1 MRLIQI
7 CIVLFLGISPLVIQ
21 AQGQKKAPDN
31 WFNLDWKDDGVPGV
45 STEKTYNSLLKGKKG
60 KPVIVAVLD
69 GGVEPDHEDLKNV
82 MWKNPKEKPTNQ
94 KDDDGNGY
102 VDDIFGWNF
111 IGNANGENVHHDLL
125 ELTRLYVKYDKEFAG
140 KSRESLSSKD
150 KKRYDQYL
158 KFGED
163 IKTEKE
169 KAAANLSLY
178 QAMKANYIQS
188 EEKLK
193 KHLGKETITLEDVKS
208 IQSTDEEI
216 NAAISGVI
224 KLMENGQDASFFD
237 NVINFFQGR
246 QLYYDTTFDPRNIVG
261 DNYANSRE
269 WNYGNADIAGP
280 DAFHGTHVAGIIA
293 ADRKNDIGM
302 KGVCA
307 NALIMGVR
315 VVPDGD
321 ERDKDVANGI
331 RYAVDNGAKII
342 NMSFGKAYSW
352 DKQVVDDAVRYAEA
366 HDVLL
371 VHAAGNDGKNTD
383 ENDNF
388 PNKKYGKSGLF
399 KSKKAKNWIEV
410 GALNF
415 QDNERLAAPFSN
427 YGKTHVDLFAPG
439 MAIYSTTPG
448 SSYGDAQGTS
458 MAAPVVAGVAA
469 MIRSY
474 YPDLTAAQ
482 VRDILMKSVTKVDR
496 KVIKPGTKDE
506 MVLFS
511 DLCVSG
517 GVVNAYEAM
526 RLAAIT
532 KPTKKPKAP
541 KNKTTDRATTSGK
554 GSKEKV

>member
-7 CIVLFLGISPLVIQ
+7 CIVLFLGISPLVVQ
-21 AQGQKKAPDN
+21 AQKKAPDN
-31 WFNLDWKDDGVPGV
+31 WFNLDLKDDGVPGV

-82 MWKNPKEKPTNQ
+82 MWKNPKEKPANN

-102 VDDIFGWNF
+102 IDDIYGWNF
-111 IGNANGENVHHDLL
+111 IGNANGENVNLDLL

-140 KSRESLSSKD
+140 KSRESLSSRD

-163 IKTEKE
+163 IRIEQEKT
-169 KAAANLSLY
+169 AANLNLY
-178 QAMKANYIQS
+178 IAMKDNYLQS
-188 EEKLK
+188 EEILK
-193 KHLGKETITLEDVKS
+193 THLGKDTITIEDIKG
-208 IQSTDEEI
+208 IQSTDEKI
-216 NAAISGVI
+216 TAAVTAVSR
-224 KLMENGQDASFFD
+224 LMENGQDASFFE
-237 NVINFFQGR
+237 NVINFFKGR
-246 QLYYDTTFDPRNIVG
+246 QAYYDTTFDPRYIVG
-261 DNYANSRE
+261 DNYSNSYE
-269 WNYGNADIAGP
+269 WNYGNPDIVGP
-280 DAFHGTHVAGIIA
+280 EAFHGTHVAGIIG
-293 ADRKNDIGM
+293 ADRKNDIGI
-302 KGVCA
+302 KGVCV

-342 NMSFGKAYSW
+342 NMSFGKPYSW

-371 VHAAGNDGKNTD
+371 VHAAGNDAKNTD

-388 PNKKYGKSGLF
+388 PNRNFEKSGLF

-410 GALNF
+410 GASNF

-427 YGKTHVDLFAPG
+427 YGKNHVDLFAPG

-474 YPDLTAAQ
+474 YPDLTASQ
-482 VRDILMKSVTKVDR
+482 VRDIMMKSVTKVDR
-496 KVIKPGTKDE
+496 KIIKPGTKDE

-517 GVVNAYEAM
+517 GIVNAYEAM

-532 KPTKKPKAP
+532 KPAKKPKAP
-541 KNKTTDRATTSGK
+541 RIKTTDRSFNGK
-554 GSKEKV
+554 GSKAKV